1 MFNEQRLWKDRLSKR
16 IKELSRY
23 LKYIFNGHI
32 VIVMVFLIGTAAYYY
47 QEWVKGLP
55 QDYPVSLIMAVIL
68 GLLVTYSPIY
78 TFLEEADRV
87 FLLPLEERLN
97 GYFKKAIFVS
107 FLFSAYMIIIGLAVF
122 MPMYASVNNGSFGSF
137 LPFLAVLLLL
147 KILNFTIRWRVQYF
161 INNQTHLLDSLVRF
175 FVNGTFLY
183 LLFEG
188 ASLIFLAIVGAI
200 LLLLYGYYFVKTKEK
215 GLKWE
220 YLIQSEERRMASFY
234 RLANMFTDVPHLKER
249 IKRRKWLDWLLIN
262 IPFAQNKIYHHL
274 FMRTFLRSGDYLGI
288 FIRLSLIGGAIIYFI
303 SFGMGQ
309 VIFALLFMYLT
320 GFQILPLWKH
330 HQNKLW
336 LSLYPV
342 NHTVKEKSFKGL
354 LANILYVQSV
364 LFTIVLMMKGDIVIG
379 AITLIA
385 GILFSYLYSH
395 VYIVRKLRSSF

>member
-342 NHTVKEKSFKGL
+342 NETVKEKSFKGL